1 MYNENVNRAIQLQI
15 EINKQIDKFDWA
27 QEELINNLENL
38 LDTFNS
44 HECELLIEW
53 YDKQSKNNDE
63 QYVQMEIDFLREQ
76 EGQDAINQQWDM

>member
-1 MYNENVNRAIQLQI
+1 MHNENVNRAIQLQT

-27 QEELINNLENL
+27 QKELINDLENL

-53 YDKQSKNNDE
+53 YNEQSKQNDE
-63 QYVQMEIDFLREQ
+63 QYVQMEIDFLQEQ